1 MMDTFEHVEAVL
13 NFAIE
18 REQEAVDFYVGLAAR
33 TENLSLKKT
42 LTAFAGVEQG
52 HKEKLLAAKD
62 AELATGELGGD
73 VQDMKIADYLVDV
86 EPGPDMSFQD
96 ALVVAMK
103 REKAAMDLYTDLAGR
118 VTDSGLKAL
127 FVKLA
132 REEGAHKHSFETAY
146 EDHYMSD
153 N

>member
-1 MMDTFEHVEAVL
+1 METFENIEAVL
-13 NFAIE
+13 DFAIE
-18 REQEAVDFYVGLAAR
+18 REQEAVDFYIGLAMR
-33 TENLSLKKT
+33 TENPSLKKT

-62 AELATGELGGD
+62 AELAMGELGAASVD
-73 VQDMKIADYLVDV
+73 LKIGDYLVDV
-86 EPGPDMSFQD
+86 EPNPEMDFQD

-103 REKAAMDLYTDLAGR
+103 REKAAMDLYTDMAEQ
-118 VTDSGLKAL
+118 VSDAGLKAL
-127 FVKLA
+127 FQKLA
-132 REEGAHKHSFETAY
+132 REEGTHKHSFEQAY